1 MNHFYGKLR
10 VLVVEDEALV
20 AMFVE
25 DMLTEIGH
33 EVGAVA
39 SRMEEALDAA
49 RTGTFDFAIIDVNLD
64 GKPSYP
70 IADVLKERGI
80 PFAFA
85 TGYCANGL
93 DPKFAGAP
101 VLSKPFTMA
110 DLQKLL
116 PGLVADGPLASA
128 KP

>member
-1 MNHFYGKLR
+1 MSESTGKLR
-10 VLVVEDEALV
+10 VLIVEDEALV
-20 AMFVE
+20 AMFIE
-25 DMLTEIGH
+25 DLLTDIGH

-39 SRMEEALDAA
+39 SRMEDALNIAK
-49 RTGTFDFAIIDVNLD
+49 TGSFDFAIIDVNLD

-70 IADVLKERGI
+70 IAEALVERGI

-85 TGYCANGL
+85 TGYGANGL
-93 DPKFAGAP
+93 DPRFHGFP
-101 VLSKPFTMA
+101 VLSKPFALA

-116 PGLVADGPLASA
+116 PGLVADGTLASA